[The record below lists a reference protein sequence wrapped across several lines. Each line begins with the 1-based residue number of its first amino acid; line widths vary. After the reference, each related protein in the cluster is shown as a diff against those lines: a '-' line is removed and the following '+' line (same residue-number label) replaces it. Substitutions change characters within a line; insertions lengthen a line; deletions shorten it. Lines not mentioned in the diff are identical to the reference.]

1 MVTERRHRPRRMG
14 AALIA
19 AAALAAGL
27 PAAAS
32 AASCPAQAVTQ
43 PFAALGDDNSYFMAP
58 GGDFEQKNNPWTIT
72 GKAKIESKN
81 DAYAEISGKKALKLE
96 EGSASTSPEVCVD
109 VDRPHLRLALKADKG
124 KGNLRVD
131 AVSASGAATTLASI
145 AGDEEKNWRMSDFV
159 PLTGPLGVQGDN
171 VQDIRLR
178 LTAETGAWR
187 VDGVAIDPRV
197 R

>member
-1 MVTERRHRPRRMG
+1 VG

-19 AAALAAGL
+19 AAALAGGL

-58 GGDFEQKNNPWTIT
+58 GGDFEGPDQWTHD
-72 GKAKIESKN
+72 GKVKIGGKN
-81 DAYAEISGKKALKLE
+81 DAFAEISGKKALSLE
-96 EGSASTSPEVCVD
+96 EGSSSTSPEVCVD
-109 VDRPHLRLALKADKG
+109 VDRPHLRLALKAAKG
-124 KGNLRVD
+124 KGKLRVD
-131 AVSASGAATTLASI
+131 AVSDSGAVTTLASI
-145 AGDEEKNWRMSDFV
+145 DADNDKKWRMSDFV
-159 PLTGPLGVQGDN
+159 PLTGPLNIQGDT
-171 VQDIRLR
+171 VQDVRLR
-178 LTAETGAWR
+178 LTAEDGAWR